1 MKCDGGESGAE
12 SRSRS
17 QHPATMVRVLYSAT
31 LSMGLLHNVYH
42 LRDLHDCPECCI
54 LRPGLVAH
62 DRLRTTGDR
71 LGRNPPVL
79 ISHPYVRV
87 SLDLPAPRASLKCP
101 SVRKSMS
108 SISSRI
114 ALCAQH
120 SSTHS
125 QSQHGGLTTTY
136 MNHLLEV
143 GASHAYSAEN
153 RRNRPIRHCH
163 QWREGTAGQRF
174 SRCDVVWLQDTQS

>member
-1 MKCDGGESGAE
+1 MVASLEPSPGPGVNNRRPWSVSFVLQRCPRASCTTFITLAIYTIVLNAVSCD
-12 SRSRS
+12 
-17 QHPATMVRVLYSAT
+17 PAS
-31 LSMGLLHNVYH
+31 
-42 LRDLHDCPECCI
+42 
-54 LRPGLVAH
+54 
-62 DRLRTTGDR
+62 LRTTGDR
-71 LGRNPPVL
+71 LGRNPLVL

-125 QSQHGGLTTTY
+125 QSQHGGLTTTF
-136 MNHLLEV
+136 MNHLLKM

-174 SRCDVVWLQDTQS
+174 SRCDVVWLRDTQS